1 MGIKSLILN
10 ILFVFCCN
18 YIMSAK
24 VTSDT
29 VIFSGKKFVEH
40 IVDAGESLNS
50 ISNFYS
56 ISSEDI
62 KKANDLTK
70 NLYYKQILYIPIY
83 LNFENTVIDSNNYIS
98 NEIDTNITNV
108 ALFLPYYIAKNDTLE
123 IKDSVKYINKY
134 YSKSESSL
142 SFHLGVELAL
152 DSLISLGKKIN
163 LFCFDSNQDSL
174 SVSKIIESDTLKHM
188 DLIIGPMYSK
198 LFLLLSQKYG
208 NDSTKIL
215 ISPLSRENKAKS
227 YSSVFQIALTHLGQ
241 AEKLAEYLIEY
252 KKNENIIILHD
263 SKLVNIL
270 NRVKYNFKK
279 ENLMVSDYDVSDI
292 NNIKNICKDTQN
304 ILLLSTNKAFVSR
317 VLSSLGSLD
326 VHSTVFAFE
335 ALKTYSNLDINNLM
349 NLNVHIINSRGIDLT
364 NHHDTTFVNAFQKKF
379 FADPQ
384 KYSKIGYDIIM
395 HFIGDANIYNF
406 RRTKAG
412 CYENRFAPIFHYKD
426 YMLERVF

>member
-56 ISSEDI
+56 VSSEDI

-317 VLSSLGSLD
+317 VLSSLGSLEA
-326 VHSTVFAFE
+326 HSTVFAFE